1 MRKYVFY
8 FGSGK
13 AEGNAKMKEL
23 LGGKGANL
31 AEMTNLK
38 IPVPAG
44 FTITT
49 EVCTY
54 YDTHKR
60 KYPPGV
66 EREVDK
72 ALSRVEKTMGA
83 RFGNSE
89 NPLLL
94 SVRSGARA
102 SMPGMMD
109 TVLNLGLNDDTVR
122 GLARQTGNER
132 FAYDCYR
139 RFVQMFGDVVLGM
152 KPQRK
157 DDVDPFEE
165 IIEKKKGLRSIQHD
179 TELSLDDLKE
189 LVAEFRAAIKERTG
203 SRFPEDPHAQL
214 WAAIGAVFRSWD
226 NPRAIAYR
234 QLNKIPDHWGTAVTV
249 QAMVFGNM
257 GTDSGTGVAFTR
269 DAATGEKRFYGEYLL
284 DAQGEDVVA
293 GIRTPKP
300 IAQLAAELPR
310 VYRELERVYKKIER
324 HYRDMQDLEFTIQKG
339 TLWLLQTRSGK
350 RTGFAAIRIA
360 VDMVEEG
367 LITREEALLR
377 IDPMQLNQFLRPV
390 FDMEEK
396 KKALAEGRLLARGL
410 NAGPG
415 AASGRVV
422 FNAADAEEWA
432 ARGDKVV
439 LVRIETSPEDIRGMT
454 AAEGILTAR
463 GGMTSHAAL
472 VARQMGKICVAGCG
486 ALEIDYKARRMR
498 AGGAVIKEGDA
509 ISIDGSTGE
518 VISGTVKTFPSEVL
532 RVVLYRTM
540 KPRESS
546 NYRYYARVMSW
557 ADEIRRLGIR
567 TNADLPEQ
575 AQNAIA
581 FGAEGIGL
589 CRTEHMFFEGER
601 IDAMREMILAEDEG
615 GRRRA
620 LAKLL
625 PMQKEDF
632 KGIFRALEGRPAT
645 IRTLDPPLHEFL
657 PHEDAEIRDLAG
669 KMGISEDRL
678 RQKIDS
684 LREANPML
692 GLRGCRLGIAY
703 PEITEMQARAILEA
717 ACEVAKEGIAVK
729 PEIMIPL
736 VGMVSEL
743 ESQKAVVDR
752 VARQVCDEQKK
763 KVSYA
768 VGTMIE
774 LPRAAISA
782 DKIAVVAEFF
792 SYGTNDL
799 TQTTYGMSRDDAGP
813 FLVKYIAEKII
824 PGDPFQSIDQDGVG
838 YLMWLG
844 VERGRRTRPDLKV
857 GICGEHGGEPE
868 SVKFCHRIGLDYVSC
883 SPFRVPI
890 ARLAA
895 AQAVLEEMRGK
906 RARRSARSSR
916 KKRSSERVYVVH
928 RAEAPPG

>member
-13 AEGNAKMKEL
+13 AEGNAQMKEL

-54 YDTHKR
+54 YDAHRR

-66 EREVDK
+66 ERQVER
-72 ALSRVEKTMGA
+72 ALARVEKAMGA
-83 RFGNSE
+83 RFGDSE

-109 TVLNLGLNDDTVR
+109 TVLNLGLNDDTVQA
-122 GLARQTGNER
+122 LARQTGNER

-165 IIEKKKGLRSIQHD
+165 IIEKKKEHRKIRYD

-214 WAAIGAVFRSWD
+214 WAAVGAVFRSWE

-234 QLNKIPDHWGTAVTV
+234 QINKIPDHWGTAVNV

-284 DAQGEDVVA
+284 NAQGEDVVA

-300 IAQLAAELPR
+300 IAQLKAELPR
-310 VYRELERVYKKIER
+310 VYRELEGVYKKIER

-367 LITREEALLR
+367 LITRKEALLR

-390 FDMEEK
+390 FDMQEK
-396 KKALAEGRLLARGL
+396 KKAIAAGRLLARGL

-432 ARGDKVV
+432 ARGEKVI

-454 AAEGILTAR
+454 AAEGVLTAR

-472 VARQMGKICVAGCG
+472 VARQMGKVCVVGCG
-486 ALEIDYKARRMR
+486 ALEIDYKARQMR
-498 AGGAVIKEGDA
+498 AGGAVVREGDA
-509 ISIDGSTGE
+509 VSIDGSTGE
-518 VISGTVKTFPSEVL
+518 VISGTAKTFPSEVL

-540 KPRESS
+540 KPSESS
-546 NYRYYARVMSW
+546 DYRYYARVMSW

-575 AQNAIA
+575 VQNAIA

-589 CRTEHMFFEGER
+589 CRTEHMFFEGDR

-620 LAKLL
+620 LAQLL

-632 KGIFRALEGRPAT
+632 KGIFRALKGRPAT

-657 PHEDAEIRDLAG
+657 PHEDAGIRDLAG
-669 KMGISEDRL
+669 KMGISEERL
-678 RQKIDS
+678 RQKIAS

-717 ACEVAKEGIAVK
+717 ACEVAREGIAVK

-752 VARQVCDEQKK
+752 VARQVFDEQKK
-763 KVSYA
+763 RVSYA

-774 LPRAAISA
+774 LPRAAITA
-782 DKIAVVAEFF
+782 DKIAGVAEFF

-799 TQTTYGMSRDDAGP
+799 TQTTFGMSRDDAGP
-813 FLVKYIAEKII
+813 FLVKYIAEKIL

-844 VERGRRTRPDLKV
+844 VERGRQTRHDLKV

-895 AQAVLEEMRGK
+895 AQAVLEEMKGK
-906 RARRSARSSR
+906 RARGSARGAG
-916 KKRSSERVYVVH
+916 KKRSK
-928 RAEAPPG
+928 

>member
-13 AEGNAKMKEL
+13 AEGNAQMKEL

-49 EVCTY
+49 EVCAY
-54 YDTHKR
+54 YDAHRR
-60 KYPPGV
+60 KYPSGV
-66 EREVDK
+66 EREVDR
-72 ALSRVEKTMGA
+72 ALARVEKAMGA
-83 RFGNSE
+83 RFGDSE

-109 TVLNLGLNDDTVR
+109 TVLNLGLNDDTVQ

-139 RFVQMFGDVVLGM
+139 RFVQMFGDVVLGL

-165 IIEKKKGLRSIQHD
+165 IIEKKKEHRKIRYD

-189 LVAEFRAAIKERTG
+189 LVAEFRTAIKERTG

-214 WAAIGAVFRSWD
+214 WAAIGAVFRSWE

-234 QLNKIPDHWGTAVTV
+234 QINKIPDHWGTAVNV

-284 DAQGEDVVA
+284 NAQGEDVVA

-300 IAQLAAELPR
+300 IAQLKAELPR
-310 VYRELERVYKKIER
+310 VYRELEGVYKKIER

-390 FDMEEK
+390 FDMQEK
-396 KKALAEGRLLARGL
+396 KKAIAAGRLLARGL

-432 ARGDKVV
+432 ARGDKVI

-454 AAEGILTAR
+454 AAEGVLTAR

-472 VARQMGKICVAGCG
+472 VARQMGKVCVVGCG
-486 ALEIDYKARRMR
+486 ALEIDYKARQMR
-498 AGGAVIKEGDA
+498 AGGVVVREGDA
-509 ISIDGSTGE
+509 VSIDGSTGE
-518 VISGTVKTFPSEVL
+518 VISGTAKTFPSEVL

-540 KPRESS
+540 KPSESS
-546 NYRYYARVMSW
+546 DYRYYARVMSW

-575 AQNAIA
+575 VQNAIA

-589 CRTEHMFFEGER
+589 CRTEHMFFEGDR

-620 LAKLL
+620 LAQLL

-632 KGIFRALEGRPAT
+632 KGIFRALKGRPAT

-657 PHEDAEIRDLAG
+657 PHEDAGIRDLAG
-669 KMGISEDRL
+669 KMGISEEKL
-678 RQKIDS
+678 RRKIDG

-717 ACEVAKEGIAVK
+717 ACEVAREGIAVK

-752 VARQVCDEQKK
+752 VARQVFDEQKK
-763 KVSYA
+763 RVSYA

-774 LPRAAISA
+774 LPRAAITA
-782 DKIAVVAEFF
+782 DKIAAVAEFF

-799 TQTTYGMSRDDAGP
+799 TQTTFGMSRDDAGP
-813 FLVKYIAEKII
+813 FLVRYIAEKIL

-844 VERGRRTRPDLKV
+844 VERGRRTRHDLKV

-895 AQAVLEEMRGK
+895 AQAVLEEMKGK
-906 RARRSARSSR
+906 RARGSARGAG
-916 KKRSSERVYVVH
+916 KKRSK
-928 RAEAPPG
+928 